1 MLHFPIKPAVAT
13 SEELGN
19 GLTTVIRTTYGM
31 FAAAALT
38 SDSVAFRRAR
48 EAAVGK
54 KKVSNETEA
63 AAMEGALVIYC
74 AMLDRLQEALGT
86 EVREQKAMAF
96 AWTPSWEP
104 SQPKPVRHYDVL
116 AERAPVLFNLAA
128 CWSMRGALP
137 PRSDSD
143 AIKAAARHF
152 QLAAGALKAVQDL
165 SPESGLEPTC
175 APELTDGALS
185 ALRALMVAQAQAC
198 FCDKAA
204 SDSMGAGT
212 QAMLA
217 LGAKQLYALAAEAF
231 ASLQSSKPH
240 AKLHAWG
247 AAVCVGRKQ
256 WYEAEARWQQA
267 TDAASANKYGEQQ
280 AQLQLGLTA
289 ANAALATLGSA
300 QLESPSAL
308 SKLSALASK
317 TAATLAGVTK
327 DNQLVYNERVPDA
340 AELPE
345 VAPKVLAKAL
355 PVDTLVSA
363 ALDAPFPASILRPG
377 EEGSGELVRSWLAR
391 LGTEFVM
398 IPLHERGSEAG
409 GMAALADA
417 SAPGGSGEAGGAASK
432 ETSSGSKAEGSAE
445 SSSLSRFFG
454 KSSSSGSGLHSSGS
468 GLGGGADDGHL
479 GTKRDADAKK
489 ESKPSLSEMLKAA
502 VGKDKPGSGISV
514 KVKGSKAKGAAAAA
528 ALQGSDLDDD
538 TALQRALEESLKE
551 SGKELYRTVPA
562 PSPRSPSAPMP
573 PPPPS
578 APPVARTPSRD
589 LLSRNLAASAPPTL
603 PPPPSFE
610 EAAMMPSAATV
621 EALVAKLMAMGFSR
635 DRCLSAL
642 RDAKFDVNAAGEA
655 LLS

>member
-1 MLHFPIKPAVAT
+1 MLHFQNKAAIAS
-13 SEELGN
+13 SEELST

-38 SDSVAFRRAR
+38 SDSVALRRAR

-86 EVREQKAMAF
+86 EVREQKAMGF

-116 AERAPVLFNLAA
+116 AERAAVLFNLAA

-175 APELTDGALS
+175 APELTDAALS

-267 TDAASANKYGEQQ
+267 TDALSANKYGEQQ
-280 AQLQLGLTA
+280 AHLQLGLTA

-340 AELPE
+340 AQLPE

-355 PVDTLVSA
+355 PVDTLVIA

-409 GMAALADA
+409 GMAAMAGA
-417 SAPGGSGEAGGAASK
+417 FAPGGSGEGGGAAFK

-454 KSSSSGSGLHSSGS
+454 KSSSSSS

-479 GTKRDADAKK
+479 GTKQDADAKK
-489 ESKPSLSEMLKAA
+489 ETKPSLSEMLKAA
-502 VGKDKPGSGISV
+502 VGKDKPGRGVSV
-514 KVKGSKAKGAAAAA
+514 KVKSSKAKGAAAAA
-528 ALQGSDLDDD
+528 ALQGSDLDDE
-538 TALQRALEESLKE
+538 TALQRALEESLRE

-589 LLSRNLAASAPPTL
+589 LLSRSLAASAPSTL

-621 EALVAKLMAMGFSR
+621 EMLVTQLMAMGFSR
-635 DRCLSAL
+635 DRCLTAL

>member
-1 MLHFPIKPAVAT
+1 MLHFQNKAAIAS
-13 SEELGN
+13 SEELST

-38 SDSVAFRRAR
+38 SDSVALRRAR

-86 EVREQKAMAF
+86 EVREQKAMGF

-116 AERAPVLFNLAA
+116 AERAAVLFNLAA

-175 APELTDGALS
+175 APELTDAALS

-267 TDAASANKYGEQQ
+267 TDALSANKYGEQQ
-280 AQLQLGLTA
+280 AHLQLGLTA

-340 AELPE
+340 AQLPE

-409 GMAALADA
+409 GMAAMAGA
-417 SAPGGSGEAGGAASK
+417 FAPGGSGEGGGAAFK

-454 KSSSSGSGLHSSGS
+454 KSSSSSS

-479 GTKRDADAKK
+479 GTKQDADAKK
-489 ESKPSLSEMLKAA
+489 EIKPSLSEMLKAA
-502 VGKDKPGSGISV
+502 VGKDKPGRGVSV
-514 KVKGSKAKGAAAAA
+514 KVKSSKAKGAAAAA
-528 ALQGSDLDDD
+528 ALHGSDLDDE
-538 TALQRALEESLKE
+538 TALQRALEESLRE
-551 SGKELYRTVPA
+551 SGKELNRTVPA

-589 LLSRNLAASAPPTL
+589 LLSRSLAASAPSTL

-621 EALVAKLMAMGFSR
+621 EMLVTQLMAMGFSR
-635 DRCLSAL
+635 DRCLTAL

>member
-1 MLHFPIKPAVAT
+1 MLHFQNKAAIAS
-13 SEELGN
+13 SEELST

-38 SDSVAFRRAR
+38 SDSVALRRAR

-86 EVREQKAMAF
+86 EVREQKAMGF

-116 AERAPVLFNLAA
+116 AERAAVLFNLAA

-175 APELTDGALS
+175 APELTDAALS

-267 TDAASANKYGEQQ
+267 TDALSANKYGEQQ
-280 AQLQLGLTA
+280 AHLQLGLTA

-340 AELPE
+340 AQLPE

-409 GMAALADA
+409 GMAAMAGA
-417 SAPGGSGEAGGAASK
+417 FAPGGSGEGGGAAFK

-454 KSSSSGSGLHSSGS
+454 KSSSSSS

-479 GTKRDADAKK
+479 GTKQDADAKK
-489 ESKPSLSEMLKAA
+489 EIKPSLSEMLKAA
-502 VGKDKPGSGISV
+502 VGKDKPGRGVSV
-514 KVKGSKAKGAAAAA
+514 KVKSSKAKGAAAAA
-528 ALQGSDLDDD
+528 ALQGSDLDDE
-538 TALQRALEESLKE
+538 TALQRALEESLRE

-589 LLSRNLAASAPPTL
+589 LLSRSLAASAPSTL

-621 EALVAKLMAMGFSR
+621 EMLVTQLMAMGFSR
-635 DRCLSAL
+635 DRCLTAL

>member
-1 MLHFPIKPAVAT
+1 MQHFQNKAAIAS
-13 SEELGN
+13 SEELST

-38 SDSVAFRRAR
+38 SDSVALRRAR

-86 EVREQKAMAF
+86 EVREQKAMGF

-116 AERAPVLFNLAA
+116 AERAAVLFNLAA

-175 APELTDGALS
+175 APELTDAALS

-267 TDAASANKYGEQQ
+267 TDALSANKYGEQQ
-280 AQLQLGLTA
+280 AHLQLGLTA

-340 AELPE
+340 AQLPE

-409 GMAALADA
+409 GMAAMAGA
-417 SAPGGSGEAGGAASK
+417 FAPGGSGEGGGAAFK

-454 KSSSSGSGLHSSGS
+454 KSSSSSS

-479 GTKRDADAKK
+479 GTKQDADAKK
-489 ESKPSLSEMLKAA
+489 EIKPSLSEMLKAA
-502 VGKDKPGSGISV
+502 VGKDKPGRGVSV
-514 KVKGSKAKGAAAAA
+514 KVKSSKAKGAAAAA
-528 ALQGSDLDDD
+528 ALQGSDLDDE
-538 TALQRALEESLKE
+538 TALQRALEESLRE
-551 SGKELYRTVPA
+551 SGKELNRTVPA

-589 LLSRNLAASAPPTL
+589 LLSRSLAASAPSTL

-621 EALVAKLMAMGFSR
+621 EMLVTQLMAMGFSR
-635 DRCLSAL
+635 DRCLTAL

>member
-1 MLHFPIKPAVAT
+1 MLHFQNKAAIAS
-13 SEELGN
+13 SEELST

-38 SDSVAFRRAR
+38 SDSVALRRAR

-86 EVREQKAMAF
+86 EVREQKAMGF

-116 AERAPVLFNLAA
+116 AERAAVLFNLAA

-175 APELTDGALS
+175 APELTDAALS

-267 TDAASANKYGEQQ
+267 TDALSANKYGEQQ
-280 AQLQLGLTA
+280 AHLQLGLTA

-340 AELPE
+340 AQLPE

-409 GMAALADA
+409 GMAAMAGA
-417 SAPGGSGEAGGAASK
+417 FAPGGSGEGGGAAFK

-454 KSSSSGSGLHSSGS
+454 KSSSSSS

-479 GTKRDADAKK
+479 GTKQDADAKK
-489 ESKPSLSEMLKAA
+489 EIKPSLSEMLKAA
-502 VGKDKPGSGISV
+502 VGKDKPGRGVSV
-514 KVKGSKAKGAAAAA
+514 KVKSSKAKGAAAAA
-528 ALQGSDLDDD
+528 ALQGSDLDDE
-538 TALQRALEESLKE
+538 TALQRALEESLRE
-551 SGKELYRTVPA
+551 SGKELNRTVPA

-589 LLSRNLAASAPPTL
+589 LLSRSLAASAPSTL

-621 EALVAKLMAMGFSR
+621 EMLVTQLMAMGFSR
-635 DRCLSAL
+635 DRCLTAL

>member
-1 MLHFPIKPAVAT
+1 
-13 SEELGN
+13 
-19 GLTTVIRTTYGM
+19 
-31 FAAAALT
+31 
-38 SDSVAFRRAR
+38 
-48 EAAVGK
+48 
-54 KKVSNETEA
+54 
-63 AAMEGALVIYC
+63 MEGALVIYC

-86 EVREQKAMAF
+86 EVREQKAMGF

-116 AERAPVLFNLAA
+116 AERAAVLFNLAA

-175 APELTDGALS
+175 APELTDAALS

-267 TDAASANKYGEQQ
+267 TDALSANKYGEQQ
-280 AQLQLGLTA
+280 AHLQLGLTA

-340 AELPE
+340 AQLPE

-409 GMAALADA
+409 GMAAMAGA
-417 SAPGGSGEAGGAASK
+417 FAPGGSGEGGGAAFK

-454 KSSSSGSGLHSSGS
+454 KSSSSSS

-479 GTKRDADAKK
+479 GTKQDADAKK
-489 ESKPSLSEMLKAA
+489 EIKPSLSEMLKAA
-502 VGKDKPGSGISV
+502 VGKDKPGRGVSV
-514 KVKGSKAKGAAAAA
+514 KVKSSKAKGVQS
-528 ALQGSDLDDD
+528 ALQ
-538 TALQRALEESLKE
+538 
-551 SGKELYRTVPA
+551 
-562 PSPRSPSAPMP
+562 
-573 PPPPS
+573 
-578 APPVARTPSRD
+578 
-589 LLSRNLAASAPPTL
+589 
-603 PPPPSFE
+603 
-610 EAAMMPSAATV
+610 
-621 EALVAKLMAMGFSR
+621 
-635 DRCLSAL
+635 
-642 RDAKFDVNAAGEA
+642 
-655 LLS
+655 

>member
-1 MLHFPIKPAVAT
+1 MLHFQNKAAIAS
-13 SEELGN
+13 SEELST

-38 SDSVAFRRAR
+38 SDSVALRRAR

-74 AMLDRLQEALGT
+74 AMLDRLQEVLGT
-86 EVREQKAMAF
+86 EVREQKAMGF

-116 AERAPVLFNLAA
+116 AERAAVLFNLAA

-175 APELTDGALS
+175 APELTDAALS

-217 LGAKQLYALAAEAF
+217 LGDKQLYALAAEAF

-267 TDAASANKYGEQQ
+267 TDALSANKYGEQQ
-280 AQLQLGLTA
+280 AHLQLGLTA

-340 AELPE
+340 AQLPE

-355 PVDTLVSA
+355 PVDTLVIA

-409 GMAALADA
+409 GMAAMAGA
-417 SAPGGSGEAGGAASK
+417 FAPGGSGEGGGAAFK

-454 KSSSSGSGLHSSGS
+454 KSSSSSS

-479 GTKRDADAKK
+479 GTKQDADAKK
-489 ESKPSLSEMLKAA
+489 ETKPSLSEMLKAA
-502 VGKDKPGSGISV
+502 VGKDKPGRGVSV
-514 KVKGSKAKGAAAAA
+514 KVKSSKAKGAAAAA
-528 ALQGSDLDDD
+528 ALQGSDLDDE
-538 TALQRALEESLKE
+538 TALQRALEESLRE

-589 LLSRNLAASAPPTL
+589 LLSRSLAASAPSTL

-621 EALVAKLMAMGFSR
+621 EMLVTQLMAMGFSR
-635 DRCLSAL
+635 DRCLTAL

>member
-1 MLHFPIKPAVAT
+1 MLHFQNKAAIAS
-13 SEELGN
+13 SEELST

-38 SDSVAFRRAR
+38 SDSVALRRAR

-74 AMLDRLQEALGT
+74 AMLDRLQEVLGT
-86 EVREQKAMAF
+86 EVREQKAMGF

-116 AERAPVLFNLAA
+116 AERAAVLFNLAA

-175 APELTDGALS
+175 APELTDAALS

-267 TDAASANKYGEQQ
+267 TDALSANKYGEQQ
-280 AQLQLGLTA
+280 AHLQLGLTA

-340 AELPE
+340 AQLPE

-355 PVDTLVSA
+355 PVDTLVIA

-409 GMAALADA
+409 GMAAMAGA
-417 SAPGGSGEAGGAASK
+417 FAPGGSGEGGGAAFK

-454 KSSSSGSGLHSSGS
+454 KSSSSSS

-479 GTKRDADAKK
+479 GTKQDADAKK
-489 ESKPSLSEMLKAA
+489 EIKPSLSEMLKAA
-502 VGKDKPGSGISV
+502 VGKDKPGRGVSV
-514 KVKGSKAKGAAAAA
+514 KVKSSKAKGAAAAA
-528 ALQGSDLDDD
+528 ALQGSDLDDE
-538 TALQRALEESLKE
+538 TALQRALEESLRE

-589 LLSRNLAASAPPTL
+589 LLSRSLAASAPSTL

-621 EALVAKLMAMGFSR
+621 EMLVTQLMAMGFSR
-635 DRCLSAL
+635 DRCLTAL

>member
-1 MLHFPIKPAVAT
+1 MLHFQNKAAIAS
-13 SEELGN
+13 SEELST

-38 SDSVAFRRAR
+38 SDSVALRRAR

-74 AMLDRLQEALGT
+74 AMLDRLQEVLGT
-86 EVREQKAMAF
+86 EVREQKAMGF

-116 AERAPVLFNLAA
+116 AERAAVLFNLAA

-175 APELTDGALS
+175 APELTDAALS

-267 TDAASANKYGEQQ
+267 TDALSANKYGEQQ
-280 AQLQLGLTA
+280 AHLQLGLTA

-340 AELPE
+340 AQLPE

-355 PVDTLVSA
+355 PVDTLVIA

-409 GMAALADA
+409 GMAAMAGA
-417 SAPGGSGEAGGAASK
+417 FAPGGSGEGGGAAFK

-454 KSSSSGSGLHSSGS
+454 KSSSSSS

-479 GTKRDADAKK
+479 GTKQDADAKK
-489 ESKPSLSEMLKAA
+489 ETKPSLSEMLKAA
-502 VGKDKPGSGISV
+502 VGKDKPGRGVSV
-514 KVKGSKAKGAAAAA
+514 KVKSSKAKGAAAAA
-528 ALQGSDLDDD
+528 ALQGSDLDDE
-538 TALQRALEESLKE
+538 TALQRALEESLRE

-589 LLSRNLAASAPPTL
+589 LLSRSLAASAPSTL

-621 EALVAKLMAMGFSR
+621 EMLVTQLMAMGFSR
-635 DRCLSAL
+635 DRCLTAL

>member
-1 MLHFPIKPAVAT
+1 MLHFQSKAAIAS
-13 SEELGN
+13 SEELST

-38 SDSVAFRRAR
+38 SDSVALRRAR

-86 EVREQKAMAF
+86 EVREQKAMGF

-116 AERAPVLFNLAA
+116 AERAAVLFNLAA

-175 APELTDGALS
+175 APELTDAALS

-267 TDAASANKYGEQQ
+267 TDALSANKYGEQQ
-280 AQLQLGLTA
+280 AHLQLGLTA

-340 AELPE
+340 AQLPE

-409 GMAALADA
+409 GMAAMAGA
-417 SAPGGSGEAGGAASK
+417 FAPGGSGEGGGAAFK

-454 KSSSSGSGLHSSGS
+454 KSSSSSS

-479 GTKRDADAKK
+479 GTKQDADAKK
-489 ESKPSLSEMLKAA
+489 EIKPSLSEMLKAA
-502 VGKDKPGSGISV
+502 VGKDKPGRGVSV
-514 KVKGSKAKGAAAAA
+514 KVKSSKAKGAAAAA
-528 ALQGSDLDDD
+528 ALQGSDLDDE
-538 TALQRALEESLKE
+538 TALQRALEESLRE
-551 SGKELYRTVPA
+551 SGKELNRTVPA

-589 LLSRNLAASAPPTL
+589 LLSRSLAASAPSTL

-621 EALVAKLMAMGFSR
+621 EMLVTQLMAMGFSR
-635 DRCLSAL
+635 DRCLTAL

>member
-1 MLHFPIKPAVAT
+1 MLHFQSKAAIAS
-13 SEELGN
+13 SEELST

-175 APELTDGALS
+175 APELTDAALS

-280 AQLQLGLTA
+280 AHLQLGLTA

-409 GMAALADA
+409 GMAAMAGA
-417 SAPGGSGEAGGAASK
+417 FAPGGSGEGGGAAFK

-454 KSSSSGSGLHSSGS
+454 KSSSSSS

-479 GTKRDADAKK
+479 GTKQDADAKK
-489 ESKPSLSEMLKAA
+489 EIKPSLSEMLKAA
-502 VGKDKPGSGISV
+502 VGKDKPGRGVSV
-514 KVKGSKAKGAAAAA
+514 KVKSSKAKGAAAAA

-589 LLSRNLAASAPPTL
+589 LLSRSLAASAPSTL

-621 EALVAKLMAMGFSR
+621 EMLVTQLMAMGFSR
-635 DRCLSAL
+635 DRCLTAL

>member
-1 MLHFPIKPAVAT
+1 MLHFQNKAAIAS
-13 SEELGN
+13 SEELST

-38 SDSVAFRRAR
+38 SDSVALRRAR

-86 EVREQKAMAF
+86 EVREQKAMGF

-116 AERAPVLFNLAA
+116 AERAAVLFNLAA

-175 APELTDGALS
+175 APELTDAALS

-267 TDAASANKYGEQQ
+267 TDALSANKYGEQQ
-280 AQLQLGLTA
+280 AHLQLGLTA

-340 AELPE
+340 AQLPE

-409 GMAALADA
+409 GMAAMAGA
-417 SAPGGSGEAGGAASK
+417 FAPGGSGEGGGAAFK

-454 KSSSSGSGLHSSGS
+454 KSSSSSS

-479 GTKRDADAKK
+479 GTKQDADAKK
-489 ESKPSLSEMLKAA
+489 EIKPSLSEMLKAA
-502 VGKDKPGSGISV
+502 VGKDKPGRGVSV
-514 KVKGSKAKGAAAAA
+514 KVKSSKAKGAAAAA
-528 ALQGSDLDDD
+528 ALQGSDLDDE
-538 TALQRALEESLKE
+538 TALQRALEESLRE
-551 SGKELYRTVPA
+551 SGKELNRTVPA

-589 LLSRNLAASAPPTL
+589 LLSRSLAASAPSTL
-603 PPPPSFE
+603 PPPPAFE

-621 EALVAKLMAMGFSR
+621 EMLVTQLMAMGFSR
-635 DRCLSAL
+635 DRCLTAL

>member
-1 MLHFPIKPAVAT
+1 MLHFQNKAAIAS
-13 SEELGN
+13 SEELST

-38 SDSVAFRRAR
+38 SDSVALRRAR

-86 EVREQKAMAF
+86 EVREQKAMGF

-116 AERAPVLFNLAA
+116 AERAAVLFNLAA

-175 APELTDGALS
+175 APELTDAALS

-267 TDAASANKYGEQQ
+267 TDALSANKYGEQQ
-280 AQLQLGLTA
+280 AHLQLGLTA

-340 AELPE
+340 AQLPE

-409 GMAALADA
+409 GMAAMAGA
-417 SAPGGSGEAGGAASK
+417 FAPGGSGEGGGAAFK

-454 KSSSSGSGLHSSGS
+454 KSSSSSS

-479 GTKRDADAKK
+479 GTTQDADAKK
-489 ESKPSLSEMLKAA
+489 EIKPSLSEMLKAA
-502 VGKDKPGSGISV
+502 VGKDKPGRGVSV
-514 KVKGSKAKGAAAAA
+514 KVKSSKAKGAAAAA
-528 ALQGSDLDDD
+528 ALQGSDLDDE
-538 TALQRALEESLKE
+538 TALQRALEESLRE
-551 SGKELYRTVPA
+551 SGKELNRTVPA

-589 LLSRNLAASAPPTL
+589 LLSRSLAASAPSTL

-621 EALVAKLMAMGFSR
+621 EMLVTQLMAMGFSR
-635 DRCLSAL
+635 DRCLTAL